1 MGFHTFIT
9 WTANLHKLFN
19 RYPWFFLQRVN
30 VKCFKL
36 TVKVFNMTAN
46 LKSGVTVALSFALV
60 QHACYWNIRKQSTH
74 RSWLSRGLFCFL
86 SSTTSPKQL
95 LQHTQSVTEG
105 TYITCMCKHSMGLS
119 FWKWGKHGTHC
130 LYLGAAYPRINTV
143 IWGTLMCWKVCAHDL
158 IFI

>member
-46 LKSGVTVALSFALV
+46 LKSGVNISQKCKELHVHCVHVALSFALV
-60 QHACYWNIRKQSTH
+60 QHASY
-74 RSWLSRGLFCFL
+74 
-86 SSTTSPKQL
+86 
-95 LQHTQSVTEG
+95 
-105 TYITCMCKHSMGLS
+105 
-119 FWKWGKHGTHC
+119 
-130 LYLGAAYPRINTV
+130 
-143 IWGTLMCWKVCAHDL
+143 
-158 IFI
+158 